1 MQKKLSLAAIAGA
14 LLFALPALADDTTAP
29 TGAPSAQQQCRTERT
44 QMGTDKF
51 RDAYGTNK
59 NKRNAFGKCVSKRAD
74 ATDENATEAH
84 SNASTTCRDEQAKDP
99 AAFDTKY
106 GTNKNKNNSFGKCV
120 SQHAQEETADATK
133 QDIADDVNAARQCAA
148 EGKPDPEA
156 FKKKYGTNK
165 N

>member
-59 NKRNAFGKCVSKRAD
+59 NKRLGP
-74 ATDENATEAH
+74 H
-84 SNASTTCRDEQAKDP
+84 SRS
-99 AAFDTKY
+99 
-106 GTNKNKNNSFGKCV
+106 
-120 SQHAQEETADATK
+120 
-133 QDIADDVNAARQCAA
+133 IADRRRATRKRLDERDDQ
-148 EGKPDPEA
+148 PIR
-156 FKKKYGTNK
+156 
-165 N
+165 